1 MTQITNYRESISY
14 GRLSDGRLGNLRCTH
29 CDSHAAILTLAS
41 SAGHILPRLRL
52 SFPRVL
58 IMVSVRRV
66 VLGSVISSALFVSAH
81 AASAQQANDVEYT
94 AKIRE
99 LTPTDPNWKF
109 TTELVDHLPASA
121 TVPTPLKVLGYVPG
135 TVGRLSRTEDINK
148 YFRAVAA
155 ASPRVKLFSLGM
167 SEEGR
172 EMIIAAISDE
182 TTIAHLDDYRGMAA
196 KLADPR
202 GVSDSE
208 RARLIHES
216 KPLYWLTGTI
226 HAPETG
232 SPEMLMELLYR
243 LAVEDSP
250 YVKEIRDHVITLIT
264 PATEVDGRNRI
275 VDLIEEEKALKLG
288 RGGIPTVYWGKYI
301 AHDNNRD
308 GLMMSLKLTQH
319 MNTGFLHWHPT
330 IMHDLHESV
339 PFLYTSTGTGPYN
352 DEFDPIVVDEWHT
365 LAYQEITELTKRGLP
380 GVWTHGFYDGWAPN
394 YMLGI
399 AQFRNSLGKFYETY
413 TSGGADCQ
421 IVKLQ
426 PNATTK
432 EWDRPNPP
440 VNGVKWCI
448 RSNINYQ
455 QSGVLVALNYV
466 ARNHDTFMENFS
478 LKATRMVDRGK
489 KSAPYA
495 FVIPHDQKRAAEA
508 GDLINYFRK
517 IGSEVQVAA
526 ADFTANTM
534 PAVIERGL
542 VGGGAGPAA
551 ATAGGAGGRGGAA
564 TGAAAGGDSAAAP
577 RRDST
582 RARATTTVHTG
593 DWIVRMDQPYTALV
607 RTVLA
612 LQRFR
617 PDDPS
622 PYDDTG
628 WSLDQLRHVTVYT
641 IADSAVLSKPM
652 AMLTADVTVNGAVSG
667 TGGTLAVAPVGDWR
681 SATLPWKVGRNDVRV
696 ADTAFTANGASF
708 SAGTYLLA
716 NNAATFDAVQKLGLK
731 ATALMS
737 APTVRAHRI
746 SLPKIAFIHTWI
758 ETQNE
763 GWVRHALEEMGVP
776 FTYMSTQKLAA
787 RGLLDKYDVVLFPHV
802 SAAPAAIVNGRPMVG
817 PAVPWKRTPLTPN
830 LGVID
835 STDDIRPGLGYD
847 GLAALKAFVDRGGLL
862 VTEGNSS
869 RLPVEFGFAP
879 TVSITATPRL
889 LARGAVFRAQAMER
903 TSPILYGYDEANFS
917 VYFNT
922 APLFTVAT
930 GNGPQAEGVD
940 SASRAVAQNAPDPSL
955 ETQATAQRARV
966 ILRFTPRADS
976 LLVSGLLDNGADMA
990 GRAAVVDAPVG
1001 KGHVVLFGIRPMW
1014 RYETQ
1019 GSYAMM
1025 LNAMVNWNALDV
1037 NQRH

>member
-1 MTQITNYRESISY
+1 
-14 GRLSDGRLGNLRCTH
+14 
-29 CDSHAAILTLAS
+29 
-41 SAGHILPRLRL
+41 
-52 SFPRVL
+52 
-58 IMVSVRRV
+58 MVIARRV
-66 VLGSVISSALFVSAH
+66 VLGSMMSAALLSHTRALG
-81 AASAQQANDVEYT
+81 AQQANDVEYT

-99 LTPTDPNWKF
+99 LTPTDPMWKF

-135 TVGRLSRTEDINK
+135 TVGKLSRTEDINK

-172 EMIIAAISDE
+172 EMIIAAVSDSQ
-182 TTIAHLDDYRGMAA
+182 TIAHLDDYRLMAA

-202 GVSDSE
+202 GVAAQE

-308 GLMMSLKLTQH
+308 GLMMSIKLTQN
-319 MNTGFLHWHPT
+319 MNTGFLFWHPT

-426 PNATTK
+426 PNATSR

-455 QSGVLVALNYV
+455 QSGVMVALNYV
-466 ARNHDTFMENFS
+466 AKNHDTFMENFA
-478 LKATRMVDRGK
+478 LKATRMVERGQR
-489 KSAPYA
+489 SAPYA

-517 IGSEVQVAA
+517 IGSEVQVAT
-526 ADFTANTM
+526 ADFTATAM

-551 ATAGGAGGRGGAA
+551 GAAPAAGGRGGAA
-564 TGAAAGGDSAAAP
+564 PAASGDSAGGA

-582 RARATTTVHTG
+582 RSRSMTTTVHAG

-628 WSLDQLRHVTVYT
+628 WSLDQLRHVTVHT

-652 AMLTADVTVNGAVSG
+652 TLLKTDVVVEGAVNG
-667 TGGTLAVAPVGDWR
+667 TGGTLAVNAIGDWR
-681 SATLPWKVGRNDVRV
+681 SATLPWKVGKNEVRV
-696 ADTAFTANGASF
+696 ADTAFVANGTTFA
-708 SAGTYLLA
+708 AGTYLLTS
-716 NNAATFDAVQKLGLK
+716 NAATLDAVKKLGLK
-731 ATALMS
+731 ATSLAA
-737 APTVRAHRI
+737 APTVRAHTLA
-746 SLPKIAFIHTWI
+746 LPRIAFVHTWI

-776 FTYMSTQKLAA
+776 FKYMSTQSLKQK
-787 RGLLDKYDVVLFPHV
+787 GLLDKYDVVLFPHV
-802 SAAPAAIVNGRPMVG
+802 GATPAGIVNGRPMIG
-817 PAVPWKRTPLTPN
+817 PAVPWKKTPLTPN
-830 LGVID
+830 IGVID

-879 TVSITATPRL
+879 SVSITATPRL
-889 LARGAVFRAQAMER
+889 LARGAVFKAQAMDR
-903 TSPILYGYDEANFS
+903 TSPILYGYDEPNFS

-930 GNGPQAEGVD
+930 GNGPQGEGVD
-940 SASRAVAQNAPDPSL
+940 SASRAVAQNAADPML
-955 ETQATAQRARV
+955 EKQANAQRARV
-966 ILRFTPRADS
+966 VLRFTPRADS
-976 LLVSGLLDNGADMA
+976 LLVSGLLDNGAEMA

-1001 KGHVVLFGIRPMW
+1001 KGHVVMFGIRPMW

-1025 LNAMVNWNALDV
+1025 LNAMLNWNALDV
-1037 NQRH
+1037 NQRSTTTEQPKPPAKEEY